1 MFKKIA
7 RNNITTLNKVI
18 YRSGIITLVLLDVKT
33 SKYKQKNYP
42 MWKKIL
48 ENQIKDLYKDLDR
61 VVGLSKGSKLKK
73 KYSHQLRG
81 KYVLNQKGFVY
92 VMEEIRKR
100 IKSKRGKLNRYNNR
114 VNQYEQNRTFRNNGR
129 MFYKKLN
136 GDSNNDNTNST
147 PGENESSKFWKKIW
161 SVNEWLSNIKPQLL
175 NSDREEDII
184 ISKKDLNKILKK
196 LPH

>member
-1 MFKKIA
+1 M
-7 RNNITTLNKVI
+7 
-18 YRSGIITLVLLDVKT
+18 
-33 SKYKQKNYP
+33 
-42 MWKKIL
+42 
-48 ENQIKDLYKDLDR
+48 
-61 VVGLSKGSKLKK
+61 LKK
-73 KYSHQLRG
+73 KYSHQLRE
-81 KYVLNQKGFVY
+81 KYVLKQKGFVY
-92 VMEEIRKR
+92 VMDEIRKR

-114 VNQYEQNRTFRNNGR
+114 VNQYQQKRTFRNNGR

-136 GDSNNDNTNST
+136 GDSNNDNKNST
-147 PGENESSKFWKKIW
+147 PGENESSKFCKKIW